1 MDKKKDISRLKEAT
15 YWCELANAILYDVE
29 NIENATG
36 QKPTIFMTID
46 MIAILTAW
54 ENMEFRCDH
63 IADGRIIFAGYDV
76 ERISGE
82 NKIYVGYKVSVPL
95 R

>member
-15 YWCELANAILYDVE
+15 YWWELLYAAE
-29 NIENATG
+29 NFESVKGI
-36 QKPTIFMTID
+36 KPTIFMTTD
-46 MIAILTAW
+46 LIAILTAW

-63 IADGRIIFAGYDV
+63 IADGQIIFAGYDV
-76 ERISGE
+76 ERISGK
-82 NKIYVGYKVSVPL
+82 NKIYVGYRVSVPL